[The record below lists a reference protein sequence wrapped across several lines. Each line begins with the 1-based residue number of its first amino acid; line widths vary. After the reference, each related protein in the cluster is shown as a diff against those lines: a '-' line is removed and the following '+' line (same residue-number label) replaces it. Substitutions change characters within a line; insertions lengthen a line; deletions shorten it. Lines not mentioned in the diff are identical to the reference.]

1 MRRMILVL
9 WCVAVGAQAGTDL
22 TGLSQAAEYSAS
34 RGETALLV
42 WQNGRTVYQRAR
54 RPGVPQ
60 RIFSMT
66 KSLVSIGVFRD
77 AKTGGLSLGQPARH
91 RAAQGV
97 ALSDLL
103 NQISGLPA
111 AAREFYSQGLKDKEP
126 VLSRLRARGNSGAFV
141 YGPSHWEVLAE
152 EIGAQRGP
160 SLDRWVRR
168 FVPGARPEALAR
180 WTRDDKGCLFFS
192 TGARMD
198 ANDLLPAGREVLD
211 GVQRGK
217 WPPEVRAM
225 LAQGTKA
232 NRMYA
237 LGFWLNRGASG
248 PVARDRRRRF
258 ARSRPVCGILEQ
270 RVSELRSTIRLAG
283 HDRHAGSADVYRAF
297 AQLGGYPSG
306 GRTRIFRR
314 GVFAAPFR
322 RVMLNSRQ
330 EVSATPAARAGRCRV
345 EGR

>member
-1 MRRMILVL
+1 MRRMLLAL

-22 TGLSQAAEYSAS
+22 PGLSKAAEYSAS

-42 WQNGRTVYQRAR
+42 WQDGRTVYQRAR

-91 RAAQGV
+91 RAVQGV

-103 NQISGLPA
+103 NQVSGLPA

-126 VLSRLRARGNSGAFV
+126 VLGRLRAKGNGGAFV

-160 SLDRWVRR
+160 SVDGWVRK
-168 FVPGARPEALAR
+168 FIPGARSEALAR
-180 WTRDDKGCLFFS
+180 WTRDNKGRLFFS

-211 GVQRGK
+211 GVQRGN

-225 LAQGTKA
+225 LAQGTQG

-248 PVARDRRRRF
+248 PDAREIDVEAALGRDQSAEF
-258 ARSRPVCGILEQ
+258 WSNGCL
-270 RVSELRSTIRLAG
+270 S
-283 HDRHAGSADVYRAF
+283 RHAPPDLLAMIGTRGQRMYIV
-297 AQLGGYPSG
+297 PSRNLVVIRQG
-306 GRTRIFRR
+306 DGRGFSDAEFLRR
-314 GVFAAPFR
+314 LFG
-322 RVMLNSRQ
+322 
-330 EVSATPAARAGRCRV
+330 T
-345 EGR
+345 

>member
-1 MRRMILVL
+1 MRRTWVVL
-9 WCVAVGAQAGTDL
+9 WCLACAAQAGTAWP
-22 TGLSQAAEYSAS
+22 GLPKAAEYSAS

-42 WQNGRTVYQRAR
+42 WQDGRTVYQRAR
-54 RPGVPQ
+54 RPNVPQ
-60 RIFSMT
+60 RIFSIT

-103 NQISGLPA
+103 NQISGLPS

-126 VLSRLRARGNSGAFV
+126 VLGRLRVNGNGGAFV

-152 EIGAQRGP
+152 EIRAQRGP
-160 SLDRWVRR
+160 SVDGWVRKY
-168 FVPGARPEALAR
+168 VPGARPEALAC
-180 WTRDDKGCLFFS
+180 WTRDDRGRLFFS

-211 GVQRGK
+211 GVKKNK

-225 LAQGTKA
+225 LTNGTEA

-237 LGFWLNRGASG
+237 LGFWLNRGAGG
-248 PVARDRRRRF
+248 PATREIDVEAALGRDQSAEF
-258 ARSRPVCGILEQ
+258 WSHGCLSRDAPPDLLAMIGTRGQ
-270 RVSELRSTIRLAG
+270 RVYVVPSRDLVVVRQGDGRGFSDAEFLRRLF
-283 HDRHAGSADVYRAF
+283 DR
-297 AQLGGYPSG
+297 
-306 GRTRIFRR
+306 
-314 GVFAAPFR
+314 
-322 RVMLNSRQ
+322 
-330 EVSATPAARAGRCRV
+330 
-345 EGR
+345 